1 MKPHKISAN
10 LDNSLLPIQKCHLNV
25 CLNELKVCKV
35 SRNPK
40 SKRCWKFQLSTLT
53 NKKVLFLKKH
63 QSVPCTVA
71 PWVALISA
79 KRWRLDALTFLI
91 HGFED
96 YLTNFMSCSILLK
109 IQEQGGKKSIYG
121 YLIGHITLF
130 LPQYGSCN
138 IKTVPYILLSINRIQ
153 VVKRQFYQGR
163 FCILPNPSENSD

>member
-1 MKPHKISAN
+1 MLKISALC
-10 LDNSLLPIQKCHLNV
+10 LDKQK
-25 CLNELKVCKV
+25 
-35 SRNPK
+35 SYIPK
-40 SKRCWKFQLSTLT
+40 KIEVYHVQ
-53 NKKVLFLKKH
+53 
-63 QSVPCTVA
+63 
-71 PWVALISA
+71 WVTLISA
-79 KRWRLDALTFLI
+79 KRWRLDVLTFLT

-96 YLTNFMSCSILLK
+96 YLTNFMSCSILRK

-138 IKTVPYILLSINRIQ
+138 IKTVPYILLSINQIQ